1 VDITEFIAARLDEDE
16 AAANAGA
23 RRVGMPWRAEPQ
35 PGTPGGLV
43 IDELGLVGST
53 GGRYAAEHI
62 ARHDPARALR
72 EVKAKR
78 AIVRR
83 CGWSVNEPDQY
94 PNGLVSPRAALS
106 RQNLFDLAA
115 VWSDHPDYRDEW
127 RP

>member
-1 VDITEFIAARLDEDE
+1 MDDLIAFIRARLDEDE

-62 ARHDPARALR
+62 ARHDPARVLR
-72 EVKAKR
+72 EVEALRHILFMANKFKTQDR
-78 AIVRR
+78 A
-83 CGWSVNEPDQY
+83 Y
-94 PNGLVSPRAALS
+94 LHL
-106 RQNLFDLAA
+106 LLAA
-115 VWSDHPDYRDEW
+115 VWSDHADFRQEWAPDPDQL
-127 RP
+127 PPN